1 MSTDAER
8 AAAEKFEADKKAT
21 EDTAAAAT
29 AAAASAWPT
38 GGYNSFIPLLL
49 FSVIAMLALN
59 IDVSAISVACPSVIQ
74 YQHVLNSVNAMLVIY
89 LLIKLVEKFPI
100 ISAIQKPIMC
110 SNFSA
115 SGFAAALKPDK
126 FTGTYFKRWQTKTT
140 LWLMAMNVFWVTG
153 VHSGMIAPEQE
164 KAFKEATVVF
174 LGAVLSVIGDKLVDA
189 YLHVHIAK
197 DLWETLET
205 KFGATDAGSEMYVI
219 EQFHDYKMVENRP
232 VLEQAH
238 EMICIV
244 KELELLKCELPGK
257 FVAGCIIA
265 KLPNSWRNFATT
277 LKQQRR
283 EFSVEDVIGHL
294 SVEQNSR
301 AKDSHGK
308 RVEGT
313 SVANMVKQRNH
324 NSHKPKGKNGVQHN
338 TDFKKKGKKTFKKNK
353 KDEGCFTCCLVE
365 HWANKFPNKY
375 KKSGQDS
382 KSVNMI
388 MGNNENGASGSRATG
403 MY

>member
-1 MSTDAER
+1 MSTDADR
-8 AAAEKFEADKKAT
+8 AAAEKAEADKKVA
-21 EDTAAAAT
+21 EDAAAAT
-29 AAAASAWPT
+29 KAAASAWPT
-38 GGYNSFIPLLL
+38 GGYNSFIPLLIIFIL
-49 FSVIAMLALN
+49 AVLAVCVDLSTVCLVRACLDQSQYVINL
-59 IDVSAISVACPSVIQ
+59 
-74 YQHVLNSVNAMLVIY
+74 VNAMLVIY
-89 LLIKLVEKFPI
+89 SWINLIEKLPI
-100 ISAIQKPIMC
+100 YSTIQKPIMC
-110 SNFSA
+110 RNFSA

-140 LWLMAMNVFWVTG
+140 LWLTAMNVFWVTG
-153 VHSGMIAPEQE
+153 VSTGTIAPEQE

-189 YLHVHIAK
+189 YLHVHVAK
-197 DLWETLET
+197 DLWEALES
-205 KFGATDAGSEMYVI
+205 KFGAADAGSEMYII

-238 EMICIV
+238 EIICIV

-277 LKQQRR
+277 LKHQRR

-308 RVEGT
+308 GAEGT
-313 SVANMVKQRNH
+313 SVANMVNQKNF

-353 KDEGCFTCCLVE
+353 KDEGCFTCGSVE
-365 HWANKFPNKY
+365 HWANKCRNKY

-388 MGNNENGASGSRATG
+388 VGNNENGASGYSNLFTVF
-403 MY
+403 